1 MYFLLNFCKDNHFD
15 YVAINV
21 NDIEKL
27 FDLASDILD
36 SKNLCL
42 FLFVDE
48 TQIDENEY
56 LKTLPA
62 WTQLLVCTSAQKEK
76 FLIYFDVKGLIDSTI
91 CQ

>member
-21 NDIEKL
+21 SDIEKL
-27 FDLASDILD
+27 FGLAFDILD
-36 SKNLCL
+36 SRDLCL
-42 FLFVDE
+42 LLFVDG
-48 TQIDENEY
+48 TQIADNEY

-62 WTQLLVCTSAQKEK
+62 WTQLLVWTSDQKEK
-76 FLIYFDVKGLIDSTI
+76 FLIYFDVKRLFEI